1 MRHLPTSFIILG
13 MLISAIPQQISA
25 ETNWPGYRGPRENS
39 RIDEAKL
46 PIIWSETENVV
57 WKTPIEGKAWS
68 SPVIWGD
75 RIYLT
80 NSNPEGS
87 FYAVICIDKNSGK
100 VIYDKKLYS
109 TPLPQY
115 CHPFNSYASCSPV
128 IEEGNLYVSF
138 GSPYNACLNPETGDV
153 KWERTDFICNHFRG
167 PGSSPFI
174 DKDKLILQFDG
185 SDFQFVTALN
195 KQTGETIWRTER
207 SVNFDDIVAATGKPE
222 REGDWRKAYSTALAI
237 EVEGKPQLISLGSKA
252 LYAYEPENGK
262 ELWRVE
268 LGKSHSGACRPVY
281 ENGLIYMPIGAG
293 KELWAIRPGTDKAE
307 VVWKHTRGVPR
318 RPSVL
323 VLDDLLYMVDDDGVA
338 SCVDAIKGEGI
349 WQKRLG
355 SNYSASPI
363 YADGRIY
370 FLDEVGTGHV
380 VKAGREFE
388 SLAENKL
395 GDGCMGSP
403 AVSDNAL
410 YIRSKSHLYRVETAQ
425 AK

>member
-1 MRHLPTSFIILG
+1 MRHTFIPIITFTILTIG
-13 MLISAIPQQISA
+13 TNPILQS

-39 RIDEAKL
+39 RADEAKL
-46 PIIWSETENVV
+46 PIKWSETENVV
-57 WKTPIEGKAWS
+57 WKTPVAGKAWS

-80 NSNPEGS
+80 NSNEEGS
-87 FYAVICIDKNSGK
+87 FYSVVCIDKNTGK
-100 VIYDKKLYS
+100 VVYDKKLYS

-138 GSPYNACLNPETGDV
+138 GSPYNACLDPATGDV
-153 KWERTDFICNHFRG
+153 KWERTDFVCNHFRG
-167 PGSSPFI
+167 PGSSPYI
-174 DKDKLILQFDG
+174 YGDKLILQFDG

-195 KQTGETIWRTER
+195 KKTGETIWRTDR
-207 SVNFDDIVAATGKPE
+207 SVDFDDIVAATGKPE

-237 EVEGKPQLISLGSKA
+237 EVEGTPLLISLGSKA
-252 LYAYEPENGK
+252 LYAYAPADGK
-262 ELWRVE
+262 EVWRVE

-293 KELWAIRPGTDKAE
+293 KELWAIRPKQDSAE
-307 VVWKHTRGVPR
+307 VVWKHTKSVPR
-318 RPSVL
+318 RPSPL
-323 VLDDLLYMVDDDGVA
+323 VINDLLFMVDDDGIA
-338 SCVDAIKGEGI
+338 SCLNAITGDTF

-355 SNYSASPI
+355 SNFSATPLF
-363 YADGRIY
+363 ADGRIY

-388 SLAENKL
+388 SVAENKL
-395 GDGCMGSP
+395 DGGCMGSP
-403 AVSDNAL
+403 AVSENAL
-410 YIRSKSHLYRVETAQ
+410 YVRTKTDLYRIETSSG
-425 AK
+425 K